1 MVPLPLFKLAAL
13 FVRHVSKY
21 GAVRS
26 PPAAA
31 NLCCSMDIP
40 WDRRNFDLADAFP
53 AQNRIKARA
62 HDHPRFRAFAARYG
76 QSIHQL
82 NMRMSVAL
90 LRDPEAERRAKER
103 AEAPT
108 VKTEEQHKRDEAAR
122 EKAAAKEKAVGAKTE
137 HASSTSTSTSTS
149 ASASTSSSTSSSSSS
164 SSSTSSHAHQR
175 RGGFTFQNVWKR
187 KFRPLP
193 ETKAVDLFADV
204 IGDAFILAVAGGLI
218 IYETWKASR
227 KPDANKER
235 IDELDRRLEELRL
248 REDEL
253 AEAERSRQQ
262 RYDALEEALRALQ
275 DPKTKQPLLPSLRA
289 A

>member
-21 GAVRS
+21 GA
-26 PPAAA
+26 
-31 NLCCSMDIP
+31 N
-40 WDRRNFDLADAFP
+40 
-53 AQNRIKARA
+53 QIKARA

-108 VKTEEQHKRDEAAR
+108 VKTEEQHKRDEAA
-122 EKAAAKEKAVGAKTE
+122 KEKASAKAE
-137 HASSTSTSTSTS
+137 HSSQSSSASSSK
-149 ASASTSSSTSSSSSS
+149 
-164 SSSTSSHAHQR
+164 QR
-175 RGGFTFQNVWKR
+175 KGFTFQNVWKR

-193 ETKAVDLFADV
+193 EAKAVDLFADV
-204 IGDAFILAVAGGLI
+204 IGDTFILGVAGGLI

-235 IDELDRRLEELRL
+235 IDELDRRFEELKL

-253 AEAERSRQQ
+253 AEAEERQRQ
-262 RYDALEEALRALQ
+262 RGANTPEAAARIDRLSMLDGNGKAAVILLFADSDDTASFMELQ
-275 DPKTKQPLLPSLRA
+275 MRFVKTPYLSHGGNACGYADQVL
-289 A
+289 